1 MISGDKVKLTYS
13 GNVLSKVELDR
24 SVNESTKGTIYSL
37 DTTNRIIFIKTAN
50 GTLSNYNIADN
61 VTIELNGEKSTSLYS
76 LKQDMEVSLTV
87 DGNKVTKI
95 VADSK
100 IYGTISSVDKKNDQI
115 TVTASNGTSTTYN
128 VSASVTVNKK
138 GSGYSSLTAL
148 KTGDQVAFIKFQQ
161 SCFDD

>member
-1 MISGDKVKLTYS
+1 M
-13 GNVLSKVELDR
+13 
-24 SVNESTKGTIYSL
+24 
-37 DTTNRIIFIKTAN
+37 
-50 GTLSNYNIADN
+50 SNYNIADN

-138 GSGYSSLTAL
+138 SSGYSSLTAL
-148 KTGDQVAFIKFQQ
+148 KTGDQVAFIKNPTIVFRRLTL
-161 SCFDD
+161 SPNGITLS